1 MDLNK
6 DELLGRLFGT
16 DDPDELLRALRREA
30 PVTPITMHHGMSG
43 WLITR
48 YDDVRR
54 LLADPGLTKNEAM
67 APTGIKPAAKL
78 PDFTATDRHMLTL
91 DPPDHTR
98 LRRLVTGAFT
108 ARRVNGLTG
117 YVETLVDGLLD
128 DMDHAGTQDFVAGLA
143 LPLPVQVICEML
155 GVPEADRSAF
165 RQWSNV
171 LVSATARRADYLA
184 ARAAMLDYVRGL
196 LVAKTADPAD
206 DLLSALVAARDEA
219 DRLSADEVTSAIML
233 LLVAGHDTTVNLIA
247 SGAYRLLADRAQWER
262 LVAGPELV
270 PAAVEE
276 MLRYDSPVQSATHRM
291 TTTEIEVGGH
301 RIPAGETLI
310 LSILS
315 ANRESAG
322 SFDITGERGSHVAF
336 GHGIHYCLGAPLARL
351 EARIA
356 FTRLIARYP
365 ELRLADD
372 DFVPRWTP
380 STLTRGVSSLP
391 VRVRRA
397 AEVAFVR

>member
-1 MDLNK
+1 MDIHR

-16 DDPDELLRALRREA
+16 EDPDDLLRTLRREA

-54 LLADPGLTKNEAM
+54 LLADPGLTKDGAM

-78 PDFTATDRHMLTL
+78 PDYAATERHMLAL
-91 DPPDHTR
+91 DQPDHTR
-98 LRRLVTGAFT
+98 LRRLVAGAFT
-108 ARRVNGLTG
+108 ARRVTALTG
-117 YVETLVDGLLD
+117 YVESLVDGLLD
-128 DMDHAGTQDFVAGLA
+128 DMDTDGPQDFVAGLA

-165 RQWSNV
+165 RQWSTV
-171 LVSATARRADYLA
+171 LVSATARRSEYFE
-184 ARAAMLDYVRGL
+184 ARAAMLGYVRGL
-196 LVAKTADPAD
+196 LDLKRADPAD
-206 DLLSALVAARDEA
+206 DLLSALVTARDSG
-219 DRLSADEVTSAIML
+219 DRLSADEVTSAVML

-247 SGAYRLLADRAQWER
+247 AGAYRLLADRTQWKR
-262 LVAGPELV
+262 LVAEPDLV
-270 PAAVEE
+270 PDAIEE

-291 TTTEIEVGGH
+291 TTTEIEVGGR

-315 ANRESAG
+315 ANRDG
-322 SFDITGERGSHVAF
+322 DDPFDIARPRGSHVAF
-336 GHGIHYCLGAPLARL
+336 GHGIHYCIGAPLARL

-356 FTRLIARYP
+356 FSRLIARYP
-365 ELRLADD
+365 DLRLAED

-380 STLTRGVSSLP
+380 STLTRGITSLP
-391 VRVRRA
+391 VRV
-397 AEVAFVR
+397 